1 MVDATISQG
10 MTRPFFLNSLAAVIA
25 TAFARYRWNRF
36 RQATLPLSDRML
48 ADIGVNRSEL
58 YKASTAEEY
67 ISRNGAW

>member
-1 MVDATISQG
+1 MVDVTISQG
-10 MTRPFFLNSLAAVIA
+10 MTRPFFPTALAAVIA
-25 TAFARYRWNRF
+25 TAFARYQWNRF
-36 RQATLPLSDRML
+36 RQATLPLSDWML

>member
-25 TAFARYRWNRF
+25 TAFARYQWNRF
-36 RQATLPLSDRML
+36 RQATLPMSDRML

-58 YKASTAEEY
+58 YKASTAEEN
-67 ISRNGAW
+67 ISRNRAW